1 MDITLILE
9 SNAAAQ
15 AMVDVEYGYN
25 ADPGVQCSCPSHG
38 GCGVWIYA
46 DPGVQCSS
54 QAMVDAGYGHKADPR
69 FQWELAA
76 AAQAMVDVELYE
88 HEAEESSEEEADLDC
103 NCKRN
108 IDIWNDVDGF
118 RLLKEGQAPL
128 ECST

>member
-25 ADPGVQCSCPSHG
+25 T
-38 GCGVWIYA
+38 

-54 QAMVDAGYGHKADPR
+54 QAMLDAGYGHEADPR
-69 FQWELAA
+69 FQWDLAA
-76 AAQAMVDVELYE
+76 AAEAMVDVELYE

-103 NCKRN
+103 NCKPN

-128 ECST
+128 ECSTEESARIKTST

>member
-1 MDITLILE
+1 
-9 SNAAAQ
+9 
-15 AMVDVEYGYN
+15 
-25 ADPGVQCSCPSHG
+25 
-38 GCGVWIYA
+38 
-46 DPGVQCSS
+46 
-54 QAMVDAGYGHKADPR
+54 
-69 FQWELAA
+69 
-76 AAQAMVDVELYE
+76 MVDVELYE